1 MARLSPESYDPIL
14 SFRFKIQFSAIPDI
28 PFYGKAT
35 NLPVADNNPLTLDYG
50 NTQIK
55 VKGKT
60 KWNDIQVTCYAYE
73 KMTMEQLWDYLNN
86 LHQDVNKG
94 EDKYGDDYK
103 KDIQIQLVNPL
114 DIPIGTWTLI
124 GGFMSQINF
133 GDLDWSA
140 DEVVQPQLTLSYD
153 YATFVP
159 STTTSTQQV

>member
-1 MARLSPESYDPIL
+1 MARLSPEQFDPIL
-14 SFRFKIQFSAIPDI
+14 SFRFKIQFSAIQDI
-28 PFYGKAT
+28 SFYGKAV

-60 KWNDIQVTCYAYE
+60 KWNDIEVTCYAYE
-73 KMTMEQLWDYLNN
+73 KMTMEQLWDYLNK

-103 KDIQIQLVNPL
+103 KDIQIQLMNPL

-140 DEVVQPQLTLSYD
+140 EEVVQPKLTLSYD

-159 STTTSTQQV
+159 ATAPTQQV